1 MAYRKNLLEV
11 SYHYDDD
18 CGIYQVGEI
27 DFGICGVLDDYL
39 KTYGRKGK
47 DDILLMLMYLGYE
60 VTRRWKEMAD
70 KCETDEQ
77 KYMSA
82 AATPIH
88 LEPISKGQ

>member
-1 MAYRKNLLEV
+1 
-11 SYHYDDD
+11 
-18 CGIYQVGEI
+18 
-27 DFGICGVLDDYL
+27 
-39 KTYGRKGK
+39 
-47 DDILLMLMYLGYE
+47 MLMYLGYE